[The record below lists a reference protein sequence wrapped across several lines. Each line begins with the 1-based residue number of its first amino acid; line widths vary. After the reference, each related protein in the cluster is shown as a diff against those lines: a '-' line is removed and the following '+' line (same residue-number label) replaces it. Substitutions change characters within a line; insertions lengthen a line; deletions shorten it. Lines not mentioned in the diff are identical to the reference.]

1 MPSDEDL
8 DETYEEAGYMAPMP
22 VAATRDIDGE
32 QCMYDC
38 ENDADYRVQ
47 LEDGQTFV
55 LCQSCS
61 TENRIYAKE
70 NDLLK
75 HEVTADAE

>member
-1 MPSDEDL
+1 MASDEDRG
-8 DETYEEAGYMAPMP
+8 ETRERAGNTVPKP
-22 VAATRDIDGE
+22 VAATRDVDDE
-32 QCMYDC
+32 QCMYEC
-38 ENDADYRVQ
+38 ENDADYRVE

-70 NDLLK
+70 NGLLK
-75 HEVTADAE
+75 HEVTTDEQ